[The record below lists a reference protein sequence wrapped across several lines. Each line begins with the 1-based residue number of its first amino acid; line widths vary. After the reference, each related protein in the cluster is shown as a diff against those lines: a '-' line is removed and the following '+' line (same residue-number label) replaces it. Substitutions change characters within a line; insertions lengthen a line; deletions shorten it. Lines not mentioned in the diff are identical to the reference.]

1 RCRRRKQRCDG
12 EQPVCGRCAAH
23 NAECRYRQSGRFRKR
38 FPQAAA
44 AANTVDTPGGAVSP
58 QQSSD
63 GSPGLSSLDGSPL
76 AKRARPLMDQTPML
90 FSVPALTPST
100 MSSVSPDSGI
110 LLTPSVGED
119 QTAGPSIDPV
129 EILKTYDLPDF
140 SQTIPESTLNQMFA
154 LIGHA
159 NCEPMLPP
167 NLDLLDPKNMAAN
180 CTNPYGIPDSRYLS
194 PSIPD
199 SDTTAVTPPMGVP
212 FALVDLV
219 RRHGI
224 AESPRVLHEM
234 LRVSFVDSSMKIRT
248 RQFWTTLE
256 QGNISDFVLFAHL
269 AIAAHEA
276 QLSSR
281 PDLQG
286 ASPSLEPVCYEK
298 ALQEFDGGH
307 VVPTVGSSY
316 AMLLL
321 SEYGYQSG
329 RYTTML
335 EMAENALALV
345 KRIVLRGTMYPW
357 RGAQQGNCDVEYE
370 YLISCFWS
378 VWMRTFTAAQT
389 LTKRFRHTNLLQ
401 MPDYPRHDLC
411 HYAANSTATIG
422 LTPVDCVEFPPASC
436 AHQSGF
442 SYAATTW
449 QCGVLS
455 THMHNLYIDLLE
467 KRGSADQ
474 YFEALKVWDKRVAAF
489 RASWPQEWD
498 VQMEKIRNMGAE
510 INKVKF
516 HDRVPLDGNYSHLR
530 SRQYS
535 PSPLP
540 NGPPD
545 VRNVGYHM
553 YYQNSVDAGD
563 SWLLI
568 LHIIYES
575 MRLRTHRIALA
586 FLHREESKSLHGI
599 IESGILSASALPRVP
614 KDHRYISDDPMHDAL
629 VFHQSR
635 YVCLDSARNLQD
647 IFTLSNMVGFPL
659 DRIGIWMV
667 FAMEY
672 VISIQSSRLSS
683 QDVDT
688 KKDALRRLAR
698 LLRQLL
704 TLKHWS
710 GALLVFTSVVKLFI
724 DPKNTIKGMTAH
736 VENSPWESNHILT
749 LLMKDMDMGSREFCA
764 YTLPVVYASMHMS
777 PLPASMRMRIASLIS

>member
-1 RCRRRKQRCDG
+1 MHGKKALVERKIPLLRSCERCRRRKQRCDG

-23 NAECRYRQSGRFRKR
+23 NAECKYRQSGRFRKR

-44 AANTVDTPGGAVSP
+44 AANTADTPGGAVSP

-110 LLTPSVGED
+110 LLTPGVGED
-119 QTAGPSIDPV
+119 QPAGPSIDPV
-129 EILKTYDLPDF
+129 EILKTCDLPDF
-140 SQTIPESTLNQMFA
+140 SQTIPESTLKQMFA

-199 SDTTAVTPPMGVP
+199 SGHYCRSA
-212 FALVDLV
+212 
-219 RRHGI
+219 HGN
-224 AESPRVLHEM
+224 SG
-234 LRVSFVDSSMKIRT
+234 LRWSKAISA
-248 RQFWTTLE
+248 TLCC
-256 QGNISDFVLFAHL
+256 FAHL

-286 ASPSLEPVCYEK
+286 VSPSLEPVCYEK
-298 ALQEFDGGH
+298 ALQEFDGGR

-329 RYTTML
+329 RYPTML

-357 RGAQQGNCDVEYE
+357 RGAQQGSCDVEYE
-370 YLISCFWS
+370 YVISCFWS
-378 VWMRTFTAAQT
+378 VWMRTFTAAQA

-474 YFEALKVWDKRVAAF
+474 YFEALKAWDKRVAAF

-530 SRQYS
+530 RRQYS

-586 FLHREESKSLHGI
+586 FLHREENRSLHGI

-647 IFTLSNMVGFPL
+647 IFTLGNMVGFPL

-688 KKDALRRLAR
+688 KRDALRRLAR

-724 DPKNTIKGMTAH
+724 DPKNTIKGMTAY

-749 LLMKDMDMGSREFCA
+749 LLMKDMDMGPREFCA

-777 PLPASMRMRIASLIS
+777 PLPTSMRMRIASLIS